1 MDKSNNRGNFMKKA
15 ARDIEEALEGVLS
28 NREMA
33 LELLDA
39 ILEDDELTAADMF
52 LCGELRVA
60 CMMMY
65 QHLDTLRGYQ
75 ERSHRLF
82 TDSSAELFNELIDSI
97 GESCEEILGFEALLA
112 GTFSASLRYVSPYAA
127 EEQCL
132 DEFMDTDEPPEQPD
146 AENEPDY
153 LSEDEVRDLFRGL
166 LSEESLNGGGT
177 GVRRAARHHSDCGN
191 CVRAAQKN
199 SKDHK
204 VSVKL
209 VCGADVPK
217 NFERLLKR
225 GIEQAIQDTARAY
238 RTGSHQNG
246 NHRCSRH

>member
-1 MDKSNNRGNFMKKA
+1 MKKA

-39 ILEDDELTAADMF
+39 ILEDDELTTADMF

-65 QHLDTLRGYQ
+65 RHMDTLRGYQ

-82 TDSSAELFNELIDSI
+82 TDSSADLFNELVDGI

-112 GTFSASLRYVSPYAA
+112 GTFSASLRYESPYAA

-132 DEFMDTDEPPEQPD
+132 DEFMDTDDLPE
-146 AENEPDY
+146 EPDEEDETGY
-153 LSEDEVRDLFRGL
+153 LCEDEVQDLLRNL
-166 LSEESLNGGGT
+166 LSKEGLSGCGNGGGCA
-177 GVRRAARHHSDCGN
+177 GHRHGGCESYVRSSHENARDN
-191 CVRAAQKN
+191 E
-199 SKDHK
+199 

-217 NFERLLKR
+217 NFERLLKQ
-225 GIEQAIQDTARAY
+225 GIERALHDSARAY
-238 RTGSHQNG
+238 RSGNRQNE
-246 NHRCSRH
+246 NNRCDRR